1 MTSKNNKTAKPVN
14 VAELRKPW
22 LKMKSAQLVI
32 LIASVALAVVVAY
45 QIIRGSGNWANG
57 ILWGLLFGGSIWLV
71 FYGMNWFHSMFN
83 KKK

>member
-14 VAELRKPW
+14 VVELRKPW